1 LSIPEEIRRF
11 AEHLIWP
18 RACPFCGALGRS
30 ACVLCLLPLLEPPLP
45 MELGSLPLWS
55 GGEHDGILRELILA
69 LKYGGDR
76 TLGAEMGRALG
87 RIFPCPGADILVPVP
102 LHRRSCRAYNQSLA
116 LAEGL
121 SKEWGLP
128 VRDALSWKEHRSAQ
142 TSLAEAERKK
152 MPDDV
157 FQFRPG
163 ILSGR
168 RAVLV
173 DDVAT
178 TGTTFLRAARA
189 VERAGGK
196 VGLALSWTCSTRTKD
211 GMRSVR

>member
-1 LSIPEEIRRF
+1 
-11 AEHLIWP
+11 
-18 RACPFCGALGRS
+18 
-30 ACVLCLLPLLEPPLP
+30 

-55 GGEHDGILRELILA
+55 GGEHDGVLRELALA

-76 TLGAEMGRALG
+76 TLGVEMGRALG
-87 RIFPCPGADILVPVP
+87 RIFPRPPADALVPVP
-102 LHRRSCRAYNQSLA
+102 LHRGSERAYNQSLA

-121 SKEWGLP
+121 SKEWGVP
-128 VRDALSWKEHRSAQ
+128 VRDALSWREQRSAQ
-142 TSLAEAERKK
+142 TSLDESERKQ
-152 MPDDV
+152 MPADAL
-157 FQFRPG
+157 QSRPG
-163 ILSGR
+163 LLSGK

-178 TGTTFLRAARA
+178 TGTTFLRAAGA

-196 VGLALSWTCSTRTKD
+196 VALALSWTCSTRTKD